1 MIIRYPS
8 RSVVPIDPLAYSLG
22 CASAASVMPGNHP
35 LGFMLAAARSWLDI
49 PRNWNR

>member
-1 MIIRYPS
+1 M
-8 RSVVPIDPLAYSLG
+8 L
-22 CASAASVMPGNHP
+22 GNHP

>member
-1 MIIRYPS
+1 
-8 RSVVPIDPLAYSLG
+8 
-22 CASAASVMPGNHP
+22 MPGNHP